1 MRIRI
6 PAGLFL
12 FLFFLTSLPCALV
25 PEASAQA
32 ITRIER
38 DRARG
43 MLRAVR
49 AEIERRYYDRTLHGV
64 NLAVRA
70 AELDRRI
77 QRASTYTEA
86 LELVAQLPTTLRD
99 SHTFF
104 VPPQVAV
111 EVDYGWSMLMVGD
124 SCFVRRVDEGSDAAR
139 QGVAPGDRVLAVNG
153 DLVTRDHLWQILYIA
168 HVLRPQRWLRVRLR
182 SADGTVRDLRLNAR
196 VEPSYR
202 ALALTRMEA
211 GGGIG
216 ALIRAAELPPEELEP
231 RLADVGDVLVWSL
244 PTFSVT
250 PGAIDEARGRLRGR
264 AGLVLDLRGNGGG
277 PVEPLR
283 AVLGMLYRDRVEI
296 GTLVERSRER
306 PLMADG
312 TGAGAFAGPVVVLV
326 DSRSSA
332 ASEVLART
340 LQLTG
345 RGVVLGDRTA
355 GGAMHSLQRQMTI
368 GGSRGALYGV
378 SVTDAAL
385 VMADGAALE
394 KTGVTPD
401 ELILPTPAQ
410 LAAGEDPVMA
420 RAMARVST
428 PAGR

>member
-12 FLFFLTSLPCALV
+12 LLFLITPLPGCFV
-25 PEASAQA
+25 STASAQA

-38 DRARG
+38 ERARG

-49 AEIERRYYDRTLHGV
+49 AEIERRYHDRALHGV
-64 NLAVRA
+64 NLGVRA

-104 VPPQVAV
+104 VPPQIAV

-124 SCFVRRVDEGSDAAR
+124 SCFVTRVKEGSDAAR

-153 DLVTRDHLWQILYIA
+153 DLVTRDHLWQTLYIA
-168 HVLRPQRWLRVRLR
+168 HVLRPQRWLSVRLR
-182 SADGTVRDLRLNAR
+182 SAGGTVRDLRLNAR
-196 VEPSYR
+196 VEPGFR

-211 GGGIG
+211 GGGIA
-216 ALIRAAELPPEELEP
+216 ALIRAAETPPDELRQ
-231 RLADVGDVLVWSL
+231 RLEDRGGVLVWRL
-244 PTFSVT
+244 PAFTLT
-250 PGAIDEARGRLRGR
+250 PEGVDEARRRLRGSG
-264 AGLVLDLRGNGGG
+264 GLVLDLRGNGGG
-277 PVEPLR
+277 PVETLQ
-283 AVLGMLYRDRVEI
+283 AVLGMLYRGRVEI
-296 GTLVERSRER
+296 GTLAERSRVR
-306 PLMADG
+306 PLAAEG

-326 DSRSSA
+326 DSRSA
-332 ASEVLART
+332 GASEVLARV

-345 RGVVLGDRTA
+345 RGVVVGDRTA
-355 GGAMHSLQRQMTI
+355 GGAMHSLQREMSI
-368 GGSRGALYGV
+368 GGQRPALYGV

-385 VMADGAALE
+385 VMADGAPLE
-394 KTGVTPD
+394 KVGVTPN

-410 LAAGEDPVMA
+410 LAAGEDPVLA
-420 RAMARVST
+420 RATAVVSSSPGT
-428 PAGR
+428 